1 MSLMIKQKII
11 AFKTAIKLI
20 EDNNLGKIYVIEREI
35 EEIRRT
41 CPHENTTKHR
51 DPSGNN
57 DNFEECNDCGAI
69 L

>member
-20 EDNNLGKIYVIEREI
+20 EDNNFGKIYVIEKEI
-35 EEIRRT
+35 EEIRKR
-41 CPHENTTKHR
+41 CPHKDTTNHR

-57 DNFEECNDCGAI
+57 DSFEECND
-69 L
+69 